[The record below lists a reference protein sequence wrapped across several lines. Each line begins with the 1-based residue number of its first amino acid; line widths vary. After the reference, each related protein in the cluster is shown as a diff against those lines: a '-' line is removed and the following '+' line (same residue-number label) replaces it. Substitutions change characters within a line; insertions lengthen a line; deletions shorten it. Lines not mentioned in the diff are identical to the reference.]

1 MYIES
6 ESRKVYD
13 VEIQTSRKPDIARR
27 TRAYHAMMGG
37 DILDK
42 YRSGGRTY
50 SDIPDTFVI
59 FICTFDPFSMGK
71 HVYTFMNFCCEDK
84 NLALNDGGTTI
95 FLNTRGKD
103 KADVKLKAFL
113 DFIMGRESEDPFIQT
128 LSQELDIAKHNAKW
142 RGEYMKAVMERNEAV
157 AEGLREG
164 HRKGLKEGEMKGD
177 YSRQIKTAKIMIAQ
191 GFDENSI
198 HTITELSVD
207 EIRKLAGASA

>member
-71 HVYTFMNFCCEDK
+71 H
-84 NLALNDGGTTI
+84 
-95 FLNTRGKD
+95 
-103 KADVKLKAFL
+103 
-113 DFIMGRESEDPFIQT
+113 
-128 LSQELDIAKHNAKW
+128 NAKW
-142 RGEYMKAVMERNEAV
+142 RGEYMKAVIERNEAV
-157 AEGLREG
+157 AEGDRL
-164 HRKGLKEGEMKGD
+164 
-177 YSRQIKTAKIMIAQ
+177 RQIKTVKLMIAQ
-191 GFDENSI
+191 GFDEK
-198 HTITELSVD
+198 TIQAISELPVD
-207 EIRKLAGASA
+207 EIRKLAESLA

>member
-1 MYIES
+1 MFLHSRGVRFDMYIES

-42 YRSGGRTY
+42 YRNEGGTY

-95 FLNTRGKD
+95 FLSTRGKD
-103 KADVKLKAFL
+103 KADIKLKAFL

-164 HRKGLKEGEMKGD
+164 HRKGLKEGHRQGLKEGQMKGD
-177 YSRQIKTAKIMIAQ
+177 YSRQIRTA
-191 GFDENSI
+191 
-198 HTITELSVD
+198 
-207 EIRKLAGASA
+207 R